1 MIQKKLVGTNISN
14 DVYLLLISE
23 SPVPL
28 EFTPVLGILVGVV
41 LTLMLVAFVVILVLR
56 LKYQTNKTKNND
68 RANNR
73 KQNQQNNKNK
83 QERTKANNTA
93 SAIPNDKDAEE
104 YYCMSLADENKSDTT
119 QRQVSYKNDTHLK
132 KPQTFNSAKYRQG
145 NVLVQQ
151 EINPDVI
158 PNRHKAQVTGQLNQ
172 QKHNGSGK
180 LKRTRTGARV
190 SLDIMIRKICE
201 FKVGISKFEFFY
213 NPI

>member
-1 MIQKKLVGTNISN
+1 M
-14 DVYLLLISE
+14 
-23 SPVPL
+23 

-73 KQNQQNNKNK
+73 KQNQHQQNNKNK

-104 YYCMSLADENKSDTT
+104 YYCMSLADENVGNKRDT
-119 QRQVSYKNDTHLK
+119 QQASNKNNSNIRHGSLLK
-132 KPQTFNSAKYRQG
+132 GSAKYRQQ
-145 NVLVQQ
+145 NSTIQN

-158 PNRHKAQVTGQLNQ
+158 PNRHKAQVIGHINH
-172 QKHNGSGK
+172 QKHNSSGK
-180 LKRTRTGARV
+180 
-190 SLDIMIRKICE
+190 
-201 FKVGISKFEFFY
+201 KFST
-213 NPI
+213 N

>member
-1 MIQKKLVGTNISN
+1 MLIQKKLVGTNISN

-104 YYCMSLADENKSDTT
+104 YYCMSLADENKS
-119 QRQVSYKNDTHLK
+119 R
-132 KPQTFNSAKYRQG
+132 
-145 NVLVQQ
+145 
-151 EINPDVI
+151 
-158 PNRHKAQVTGQLNQ
+158 
-172 QKHNGSGK
+172 
-180 LKRTRTGARV
+180 
-190 SLDIMIRKICE
+190 
-201 FKVGISKFEFFY
+201 
-213 NPI
+213 

>member
-1 MIQKKLVGTNISN
+1 M
-14 DVYLLLISE
+14 ISE

-73 KQNQQNNKNK
+73 KQNQHQQNNKNK

-104 YYCMSLADENKSDTT
+104 YYCMSLADGNKSDT
-119 QRQVSYKNDTHLK
+119 QRQVSYKNDANSK
-132 KPQTFNSAKYRQG
+132 KAPLLNSSKYRQG
-145 NVLVQQ
+145 NVTVQQ

-158 PNRHKAQVTGQLNQ
+158 PNRHKAQVVGHLNQ
-172 QKHNGSGK
+172 QKHNSSGK
-180 LKRTRTGARV
+180 KNMF
-190 SLDIMIRKICE
+190 IKEKIRL
-201 FKVGISKFEFFY
+201 
-213 NPI
+213 